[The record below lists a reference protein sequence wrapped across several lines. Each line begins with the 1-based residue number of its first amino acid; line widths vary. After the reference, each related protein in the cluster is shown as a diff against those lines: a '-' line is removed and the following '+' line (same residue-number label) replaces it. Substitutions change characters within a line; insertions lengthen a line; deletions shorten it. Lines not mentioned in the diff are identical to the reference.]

1 MWWFFVVMGLLMLYP
16 KLDDIIDAFKSSDPG
31 YQKKKQ
37 LEEREQLAQQL
48 DLARRLE
55 GLQGQVCQLE
65 SSQFYLMSLPTKVQA
80 TIQLVDQGWVEF
92 TVDKKKSDTYIVKVE
107 AISMVA
113 RMLSETA

>member
-1 MWWFFVVMGLLMLYP
+1 
-16 KLDDIIDAFKSSDPG
+16 
-31 YQKKKQ
+31 
-37 LEEREQLAQQL
+37 
-48 DLARRLE
+48 
-55 GLQGQVCQLE
+55 
-65 SSQFYLMSLPTKVQA
+65 MSLPTKVQA